1 MGESKMSLD
10 LIEKI
15 VIVISII
22 VIITASFF
30 LIGYITVN

>member
-1 MGESKMSLD
+1 MNLD

-22 VIITASFF
+22 VIIIASSF
-30 LIGYITVN
+30 LIGYIAIN

>member
-1 MGESKMSLD
+1 MSLD

>member
-1 MGESKMSLD
+1 MSLD

-30 LIGYITVN
+30 LIGYIAVN

>member
-1 MGESKMSLD
+1 MNLD

>member
-1 MGESKMSLD
+1 MNLD

-30 LIGYITVN
+30 LIGYIAVN